1 MQDTIHK
8 CQAILDTMASEL
20 EICGE
25 VSWTT
30 NQRLTKTIT
39 ELQSSLPSQPEE
51 GFDIV
56 RQTGSYRE
64 VTPSPALPIS
74 RLVRDAVIHEL
85 QSAYDSSE
93 SALDICSYLEDRVIE
108 LKNINNK

>member
-1 MQDTIHK
+1 M
-8 CQAILDTMASEL
+8 L
-20 EICGE
+20 
-25 VSWTT
+25 
-30 NQRLTKTIT
+30 T

-56 RQTGSYRE
+56 RQSGSYRE
-64 VTPSPALPIS
+64 FQVTPSPALPIS

-108 LKNINNK
+108 LKNKNNK

>member
-1 MQDTIHK
+1 MQDTLNK
-8 CQAILDTMASEL
+8 CQRMLDTIASEL
-20 EICGE
+20 DVYGK

-30 NQRLTKTIT
+30 NQRLTKMLT

-56 RQTGSYRE
+56 RQT
-64 VTPSPALPIS
+64 PALPIS

-93 SALDICSYLEDRVIE
+93 SALDVCSYLQDRVIE
-108 LKNINNK
+108 LNNINTGVTK